1 MSGLTPLDTC
11 LEQALHGIHPVPPET
26 LALNEAMGHAMAE
39 DLLLLHDLPRTHEAL
54 CAGFAVNALDLMGA
68 SAGLPLPLAGAQ
80 LLRPGMPLP
89 QGTDAILHE
98 DNTRTIGGQ
107 REAIHA
113 PNPGEGIRRAGHD
126 GRKGDVIARAGQ
138 RLGVRLR
145 MVAVLADISHLPVR
159 RPRVQIAP
167 DAPQAG
173 LIASWARSLGALI
186 TEDAPHLAI
195 RPTQTHQ
202 PRLALAPGDTGWLSR
217 KDGTLVLDL
226 PPRFDGTIAALLALG
241 LPALAT
247 LSGTTPQT
255 TTRPVARKITST
267 IGLSELVLLS
277 RTEAAWQ
284 PGPAGTITLTALA
297 RAEAFALIP
306 PGSEGIAA
314 DTGLPGTHLEN
325 PLG

>member
-11 LEQALHGIHPVPPET
+11 IEQALHGTHPVPAET
-26 LALNEAMGHAMAE
+26 IALQEAMGHVLAD
-39 DLLLLHDLPRTHEAL
+39 DLVLPHDLPRRHEAL

-68 SAGLPLPLAGAQ
+68 SAALPFPLPGARQ
-80 LLRPGMPLP
+80 LLPGMPLP
-89 QGTDAILHE
+89 PGTDAVLPR
-98 DNTRTIGGQ
+98 DCTRIINEQ
-107 REAIHA
+107 AEAIQA
-113 PNPGEGIRRAGHD
+113 PNPGEGIRRTGHD
-126 GRKGDVIARAGQ
+126 GRKGEVIARAGQ
-138 RLGVRLR
+138 QVGARLR
-145 MVAVLADISHLPVR
+145 MVAMLAGISHLPVR

-277 RTEAAWQ
+277 RAGASWQ
-284 PGPAGTITLTALA
+284 PGPAGTVTLTALA

-325 PLG
+325 PFG